1 MAKKP
6 IDAARYELILGQIQ
20 QWMNAGWPKFR
31 IYDTAHK
38 LYDISRSDVNEIVAS
53 IRDETRRSFQID
65 RPEFVSQQLE
75 RLESLAAKAIEDG
88 NLSVALGAYREIH
101 TLIGL
106 HATR

>member
-6 IDAARYELILGQIQ
+6 LDAARYELILGQIQ
-20 QWMNAGWPKFR
+20 QWINNGWPRFR

-38 LYDISRSDVNEIVAS
+38 LYGVSRQDVNEIVSS

-101 TLIGL
+101 ALIGL
-106 HATR
+106 HAAR